1 MKKVITIAILFFLT
15 IAIKSVQAQNE
26 LLTASEVG
34 DFSTIKKCIERGDDV
49 NFFLYHPHSS
59 ADDHHS
65 CNHSENRTALFWAVL
80 RNDYEIAEYLLLNG
94 ADANLHIIHGTT
106 VLHWAATK
114 GNIQMIKLL
123 LNYKAN
129 VNEKD
134 DKGRTPL
141 MFACFYNFSTDAA
154 DLLMLSGASSKEK
167 DALGNDFEFYIQNS
181 LKKNNQ

>member
-1 MKKVITIAILFFLT
+1 
-15 IAIKSVQAQNE
+15 
-26 LLTASEVG
+26 
-34 DFSTIKKCIERGDDV
+34 
-49 NFFLYHPHSS
+49 
-59 ADDHHS
+59 
-65 CNHSENRTALFWAVL
+65 
-80 RNDYEIAEYLLLNG
+80 
-94 ADANLHIIHGTT
+94 
-106 VLHWAATK
+106 
-114 GNIQMIKLL
+114 MIKLL

-141 MFACFYNFSTDAA
+141 MLACFYNFSTDAA